1 MKIKVKESVYRGR
14 PVLSLYD
21 LESKEEYKNYPIL
34 SIGVRKAK
42 AILAV
47 KEELEKFIQK
57 NEEQKWKNT

>member
-1 MKIKVKESVYRGR
+1 MKIKVKESTYRGR
-14 PVLSLYD
+14 PILSLYD
-21 LESKEEYKNYPIL
+21 LDAKEEYKNYAIL

>member
-1 MKIKVKESVYRGR
+1 MKIKIKESVYRGR